1 MPPLWGCR
9 RRNPSTRGRVGWAA
23 APRGRCCRCRV
34 ALARDALA
42 AVPTGAGGIRSDERL
57 RGARGVWGGLPDL
70 GRWQRWQR
78 WQRRGDGAQVLQ
90 SRRRA
95 LRQDG
100 KGTRVLSTLGW
111 GRAQM
116 SSPCP
121 SPHWPGFRRAPDI
134 TSAVEPASLNT
145 RQPCR
150 RAARV
155 KPDATQ
161 DRQRWVWGG
170 FRHQDQNAAL
180 HGGSSS
186 SPLAPAIHG
195 PSASPSRRWCL
206 QESSWGL
213 LLSMDLPT
221 HFFNS
226 NHDEESMKP

>member
-1 MPPLWGCR
+1 MLSLR
-9 RRNPSTRGRVGWAA
+9 S
-23 APRGRCCRCRV
+23 PR
-34 ALARDALA
+34 AQ
-42 AVPTGAGGIRSDERL
+42 GGSAQTS
-57 RGARGVWGGLPDL
+57 GFMAHVVFGGLPSGQTQTL
-70 GRWQRWQR
+70 EGETPPGRPRGLVEVAER
-78 WQRRGDGAQVLQ
+78 CGDGAQVLQ

-121 SPHWPGFRRAPDI
+121 SPRRPGFRRAPDI

-145 RQPCR
+145 RQPRR
-150 RAARV
+150 RAAHV

-161 DRQRWVWGG
+161 ERRRWVWGG
-170 FRHQDQNAAL
+170 FRCQDQNAAL

-186 SPLAPAIHG
+186 SPLAPAIRG

-206 QESSWGL
+206 QESSWWL